1 MVQSTMP
8 RDRVPI
14 HLVLNFCEAGLHCVE
29 RLKVRADGE
38 WSDVDMVYRKCVS
51 LLHCTPHSCRKMSGI
66 GHMGPLQ
73 PQHLDQRTW

>member
-8 RDRVPI
+8 RDRIPI

-29 RLKVRADGE
+29 RLKMRADIESGVM
-38 WSDVDMVYRKCVS
+38 WTWFMGSVS
-51 LLHCTPHSCRKMSGI
+51 PCSTAPHSCSKMSGI

-73 PQHLDQRTW
+73 PQHLDQQTW